1 MGPPAH
7 FEQFIAIG
15 KIEAAPTELQIQTD
29 NNGWS
34 GHLTSNLD
42 RRNYTGD
49 APIVFPERA
58 LRLGECLVRRT
69 FLSPRFMTLDFVVHC
84 LRKFRVRKCVAAHGG
99 LLSIA
104 SGPLSSFD
112 VQLLTGHLRAAAA
125 FFRRLEYTLQIC
137 LNAKIGRSMS
147 PGRGA

>member
-15 KIEAAPTELQIQTD
+15 KIETAPTELQIQTD
-29 NNGWS
+29 DNGRS

-69 FLSPRFMTLDFVVHC
+69 FLSPGFMARDFVVHC
-84 LRKFRVRKCVAAHGG
+84 LRKVRVREWLAAHGG
-99 LLSIA
+99 FLSIWHRA
-104 SGPLSSFD
+104 RKLALRFNSWWDIS
-112 VQLLTGHLRAAAA
+112 VQLRC
-125 FFRRLEYTLQIC
+125 FFAGSSTRCKY
-137 LNAKIGRSMS
+137 A
-147 PGRGA
+147 

>member
-15 KIEAAPTELQIQTD
+15 KIEASPTELQIQTD
-29 NNGWS
+29 DNGRS

-69 FLSPRFMTLDFVVHC
+69 FLSPGFMARDFVVHC
-84 LRKFRVRKCVAAHGG
+84 LRKFRVREWLAAHGG
-99 LLSIA
+99 FLSIWHRVYMA
-104 SGPLSSFD
+104 SGQETGLE
-112 VQLLTGHLRAAAA
+112 VLTLDG
-125 FFRRLEYTLQIC
+125 I
-137 LNAKIGRSMS
+137 S
-147 PGRGA
+147 PHSCGVF